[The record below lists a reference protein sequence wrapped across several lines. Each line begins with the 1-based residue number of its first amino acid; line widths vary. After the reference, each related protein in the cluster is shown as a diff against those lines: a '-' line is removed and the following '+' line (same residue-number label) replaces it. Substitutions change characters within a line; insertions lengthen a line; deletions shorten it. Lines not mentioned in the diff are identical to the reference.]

1 MKNKIYVFDLD
12 GTLVDSMPYFSKG
25 VLSIADEAGLEYD
38 GSLIRILTPL
48 GYRGCAEY
56 YVRKLGVKA
65 NEDELVERIEARL
78 YDAYSKE
85 IKPKAG
91 VAEYLL
97 RLHKEGARMFVLT
110 ASPHLVTDVCLQ
122 TNGLFDLFE
131 EVWSLTDFAP
141 LTKSDPRVFLEV
153 ANRIGC
159 APREIQYFDDSLIA
173 LTNAKAAGLTTY
185 GVFDDQTDAEV
196 EQMRQSYDHFVKS
209 FEDLN

>member
-1 MKNKIYVFDLD
+1 MHNKIFVFDLD
-12 GTLVDSMPYFSKG
+12 GTLVDSMIHFSNA
-25 VLSIADEAGLEYD
+25 VLSIADEVGLEYD
-38 GSLIRILTPL
+38 GSLIRTLTPL

-56 YVRKLGVKA
+56 YVRELGVKA

-78 YDAYSKE
+78 YDAYSNQ

-91 VAEYLL
+91 VAEYLQ
-97 RLHKEGARMFVLT
+97 RLHKDGARMFVLT

-122 TNGLFDLFE
+122 KNELFDLFE
-131 EVWSLTDFAP
+131 KVWSLTDFAP

-185 GVFDDQTDAEV
+185 GVFDAQTNDEIK
-196 EQMRQSYDHFVKS
+196 QMKQSYDHFVET
-209 FEDLN
+209 FTELN